1 MAVLLVF
8 LALQLAD
15 FATTLWFLRH
25 GVGEAN
31 PLVAALIRVSGQ
43 PALAMLLVKAAG
55 CAMAV
60 YAWRS
65 RRTRLL
71 RRASFFFA
79 LCVAWNLVAIATG

>member
-1 MAVLLVF
+1 
-8 LALQLAD
+8 
-15 FATTLWFLRH
+15 
-25 GVGEAN
+25 
-31 PLVAALIRVSGQ
+31 
-43 PALAMLLVKAAG
+43 MLLVKAAG